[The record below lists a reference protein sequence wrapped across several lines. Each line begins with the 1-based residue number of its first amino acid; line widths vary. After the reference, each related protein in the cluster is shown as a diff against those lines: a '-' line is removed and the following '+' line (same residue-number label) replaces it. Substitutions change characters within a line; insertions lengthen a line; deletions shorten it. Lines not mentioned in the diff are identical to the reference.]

1 MAILPRSSYYDKH
14 YRQSA
19 SLIRARQP
27 YLVRN
32 IFTGLGLCSFTI
44 GVYWYT
50 INAVGQ
56 DDFSD
61 VPIPDA
67 PAQPPHSPHTGVER
81 PVSAAALNTQKEER
95 SKS

>member
-14 YRQSA
+14 YRQSPA
-19 SLIRARQP
+19 LIRARQP

-32 IFTGLGLCSFTI
+32 IFTGLGLCAFTI
-44 GVYWYT
+44 GVYSWT
-50 INAVGQ
+50 INAVAQ

-67 PAQPPHSPHTGVER
+67 PAQPPHSPHTGVEKS
-81 PVSAAALNTQKEER
+81 VSAAALDQQKAER
-95 SKS
+95 LKS